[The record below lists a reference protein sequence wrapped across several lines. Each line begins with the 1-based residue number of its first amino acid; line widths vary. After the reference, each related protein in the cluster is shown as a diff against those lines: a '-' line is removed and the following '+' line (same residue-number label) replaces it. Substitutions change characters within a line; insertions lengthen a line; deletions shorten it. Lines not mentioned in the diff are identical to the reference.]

1 MAGSPLRNTVLCPT
15 QIHSTLPPKVLEI
28 LLKSIKY
35 NNTVDD
41 GVKYSLLQCLA
52 VAAVVV
58 SDGVGL
64 GFPFSG
70 QIRQSRSWCIGDT
83 ELIQSCQT
91 MKLAQFYKCIM
102 HKDQGKNI
110 KMGGIRIY
118 SIVW

>member
-15 QIHSTLPPKVLEI
+15 QIHSTLPPQVLEI
-28 LLKSIKY
+28 LQKSIKY
-35 NNTVDD
+35 NNNTVDD

-70 QIRQSRSWCIGDT
+70 
-83 ELIQSCQT
+83 
-91 MKLAQFYKCIM
+91 
-102 HKDQGKNI
+102 
-110 KMGGIRIY
+110 
-118 SIVW
+118 

>member
-15 QIHSTLPPKVLEI
+15 QIHSTLPPQVLEI

-70 QIRQSRSWCIGDT
+70 QSQSWCRGT
-83 ELIQSCQT
+83 YVTQS
-91 MKLAQFYKCIM
+91 
-102 HKDQGKNI
+102 
-110 KMGGIRIY
+110 
-118 SIVW
+118 